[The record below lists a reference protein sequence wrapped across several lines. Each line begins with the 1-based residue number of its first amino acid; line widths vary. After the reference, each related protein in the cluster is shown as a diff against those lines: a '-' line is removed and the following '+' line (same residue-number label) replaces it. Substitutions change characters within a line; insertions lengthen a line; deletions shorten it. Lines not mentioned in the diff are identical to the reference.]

1 MKRRG
6 GKSANMYVMFA
17 LLAVLFVSLGYL
29 SMQKTREGMIHP
41 RAKAAFRGGREGMET
56 KTATESGLAALPP
69 AVKDALEAAK
79 KAKETPKE
87 TPK

>member
-41 RAKAAFRGGREGMET
+41 RANKAAFRGGREGMET
-56 KTATESGLAALPP
+56 KEAGLDALPP

-79 KAKETPKE
+79 KAKETPK
-87 TPK
+87 

>member
-41 RAKAAFRGGREGMET
+41 RANKAAFRGGREGMET
-56 KTATESGLAALPP
+56 KEAGLDALPP

-79 KAKETPKE
+79 KAKDTPK
-87 TPK
+87 

>member
-41 RAKAAFRGGREGMET
+41 RAKAAFRGGREGMKT
-56 KTATESGLAALPP
+56 KSVEGLDGLDALPP
-69 AVKDALEAAK
+69 AVKQALEDAK
-79 KAKETPKE
+79 KKDVKETPK
-87 TPK
+87 